1 MEMKLLF
8 PPQKVDGY
16 FGEPTVRR
24 WKELWRNS
32 HLGGTVCNPG
42 TGLLITVWRRYA
54 HFVRLQL
61 QFFTSVIWRN
71 FDAKRD
77 LQKISR
83 RELPP
88 RCFGKKV
95 FIPDQPLK
103 SAKS

>member
-1 MEMKLLF
+1 MATLVSQQPEEGKSCGETHTLVEQYATQVLDFSSQYGAGMLNSGSKS
-8 PPQKVDGY
+8 VD
-16 FGEPTVRR
+16 
-24 WKELWRNS
+24 
-32 HLGGTVCNPG
+32 
-42 TGLLITVWRRYA
+42 
-54 HFVRLQL
+54 FVQLKL